1 MNKISAQD
9 RSNLIRLAS
18 SLPVGDENRRAILAG
33 LVKLSAPYK
42 FEKNEISG
50 GLRCRNQSC
59 GGNGKPGKKNVYNL
73 LAEYGE
79 HKGEWHDPQA
89 DMAGYMRWWRQ
100 HQGEHKDRTV
110 SPTGARNETFN
121 PQEKKKKKKK

>member
-42 FEKNEISG
+42 HDSSTSG
-50 GLRCRNQSC
+50 GKRCRDKSC
-59 GGNGKPGKKNVYNL
+59 GGVGAPGKGLSEYDL
-73 LAEYGE
+73 LANYGD
-79 HKGEWHDPQA
+79 HVGTDHDPQKN
-89 DMAGYMRWWRQ
+89 MAGYMKWWRE
-100 HQGEHKDRTV
+100 HQGQHKDRTV
-110 SPTGARNETFN
+110 SPTGAGNETFN
-121 PQEKKKKKKK
+121 PQEKKKKK